1 MQAHE
6 SERINRF
13 IFLINNDILLLLQTI
28 EDWRPAMIDC
38 KKIQKMIVPFSKGEL
53 TLKAEEMFVKHL
65 EQCQD
70 CREEFEIYYIVEYG
84 LNEAATKELS
94 EKYKKY
100 LHDYDF
106 SGLVEEKLKDS
117 ENKIAEVKKF
127 NHLLHMCLLFVNA
140 CMIMTVLIIAV
151 IIYL

>member
-1 MQAHE
+1 
-6 SERINRF
+6 
-13 IFLINNDILLLLQTI
+13 
-28 EDWRPAMIDC
+28 MIDC

-70 CREEFEIYYIVEYG
+70 CREEFEIYYIVAYGLSEDENG

-117 ENKIAEVKKF
+117 ENKIAGVKKF